1 MHLFTKSIAKKSN
14 QKIIALVLRPVTVLK
29 GFGCVAHP
37 VKLDVG
43 EPLGLLG
50 VSVSHHRNVI
60 DVTEL
65 LEVFSY
71 LGFLGVL
78 QKKIWPKIIAAA
90 FSSLFF
96 IPDAAAGSQ

>member
-1 MHLFTKSIAKKSN
+1 MF
-14 QKIIALVLRPVTVLK
+14 RPVTVLK

-43 EPLGLLG
+43 KPLGLLG

-65 LEVFSY
+65 FEVFTY

-78 QKKIWPKIIAAA
+78 QKRLGQKNDCGGSIQ
-90 FSSLFF
+90 F
-96 IPDAAAGSQ
+96 IVFPSRCRGWKSINMTE

>member
-1 MHLFTKSIAKKSN
+1 M
-14 QKIIALVLRPVTVLK
+14 LRPVTVLK

-65 LEVFSY
+65 LEVFTY

-78 QKKIWPKIIAAA
+78 QTSKTWFYKLPAAR
-90 FSSLFF
+90 FS
-96 IPDAAAGSQ
+96 Q

>member
-1 MHLFTKSIAKKSN
+1 MHLFSKSIAKKSN

-78 QKKIWPKIIAAA
+78 QKKIGAKNYCGSIQ
-90 FSSLFF
+90 F
-96 IPDAAAGSQ
+96 IVFHLALL